1 MKEKLIEFLNSRIA
15 ESNSTAEELILECNN
30 EEGAD
35 RESAKATAFQEVI
48 DFINT
53 TPE

>member
-1 MKEKLIEFLNSRIA
+1 MKEKLIEFLNSRFA
-15 ESNSTAEELILECNN
+15 ECNSSAEELIQEYNN

-35 RESAKATAFQEVI
+35 RESAKAMAFKEVI

-53 TPE
+53 KFE

>member
-1 MKEKLIEFLNSRIA
+1 MKEKLIEFLNYRVA
-15 ESNSTAEELILECNN
+15 ECNSTAEELIQECGNA
-30 EEGAD
+30 EGAD
-35 RESAKATAFQEVI
+35 VEFAKAMAFKEVI